1 VLNSIAS
8 AGGSEQAFVIDT
20 SHDLTVEFRAA
31 LDAVRN
37 TQLACEFEVPAPEE
51 GEQINYSRVNVNFKN
66 GKKAS
71 LLLNVKDAVACDP
84 LTGGWYYDTDPEV
97 EDPTRIVVCPT
108 TCTTFQSASSA
119 SVEIAVGCQT
129 IVK

>member
-1 VLNSIAS
+1 
-8 AGGSEQAFVIDT
+8 VIDT

-37 TQLACEFEVPAPEE
+37 TQLACEFAIPEPDQS
-51 GEQINYSRVNVNFKN
+51 EQIDYSLVNVNFKN
-66 GKKAS
+66 GKKSSA
-71 LLLNVKDAVACDP
+71 LLYVRDAADCDP
-84 LTGGWYYDTDPEV
+84 LTGGWFYDTDPDV

-108 TCTTFQSASSA
+108 TCETFESASSA